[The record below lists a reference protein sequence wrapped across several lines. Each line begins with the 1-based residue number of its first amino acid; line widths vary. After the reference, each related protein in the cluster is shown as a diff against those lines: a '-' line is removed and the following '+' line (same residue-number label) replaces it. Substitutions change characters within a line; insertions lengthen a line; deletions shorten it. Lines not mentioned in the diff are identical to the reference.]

1 MYKTMKLINEEGG
14 RLQLKLL
21 LSALMPNALDPRS
34 KLGDCDVSNM
44 TNFVANG
51 TSGMFYVSLFSNITS
66 EPWNVKLE
74 MSNKSINK
82 RINKQIK
89 RD

>member
-1 MYKTMKLINEEGG
+1 
-14 RLQLKLL
+14 
-21 LSALMPNALDPRS
+21 
-34 KLGDCDVSNM
+34 M
-44 TNFVANG
+44 TNFVAND
-51 TSGMFYVSLFSNITS
+51 TNDMFYVFLFANIAS

-89 RD
+89 RS